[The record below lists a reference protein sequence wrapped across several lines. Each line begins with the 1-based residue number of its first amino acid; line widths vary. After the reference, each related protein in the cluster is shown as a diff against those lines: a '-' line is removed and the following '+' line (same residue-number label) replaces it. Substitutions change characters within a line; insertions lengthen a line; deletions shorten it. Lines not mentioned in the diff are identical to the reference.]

1 MGVQPPAAPAGPHPE
16 PGIFAMTSWIGQLE
30 SASSTSAVVAIV
42 RDYIALWSPEE
53 IAALPPSVRPGRVR
67 DESDVTD
74 LHERLVEA
82 YRTTRA
88 SGDAL
93 AALQRLTGFMARASI
108 RVAELGGP
116 RREDA
121 GEDAQSSPSR
131 KAAAP

>member
-1 MGVQPPAAPAGPHPE
+1 MSTESEFPE
-16 PGIFAMTSWIGQLE
+16 SRPMTTWIGQIE
-30 SASSTSAVVAIV
+30 NARSIADVVSIV

-74 LHERLVEA
+74 LHGRLVEA

-93 AALQRLTGFMARASI
+93 VTLQRLTGFMARASI

-116 RREDA
+116 LREDA
-121 GEDAQSSPSR
+121 GEEAPSYPPR
-131 KAAAP
+131 KAVAPKG

>member
-1 MGVQPPAAPAGPHPE
+1 
-16 PGIFAMTSWIGQLE
+16 MTSWIGQIE
-30 SASSTSAVVAIV
+30 NAHCVADVVAIV

-67 DESDVTD
+67 DESDVAD

-93 AALQRLTGFMARASI
+93 ATLQRLTGFLARASI
-108 RVAELGGP
+108 RVAELGGEL
-116 RREDA
+116 RDDA
-121 GEDAQSSPSR
+121 GDDAPSYPSR